1 MLLSYCRKTKK
12 RKLKSKSEI
21 KIKMEWRYLD
31 NYPFEKKNFE
41 INFRIKKRK
50 LKSIIG

>member
-1 MLLSYCRKTKK
+1 MLLSYCLKAKK

-21 KIKMEWRYLD
+21 EIKMDWRYLD
-31 NYPFEKKNFE
+31 NHPFGKKNFE
-41 INFRIKKRK
+41 IKMKNQK